1 MATEK
6 EMYELVGRAVVD
18 ADFRRKIIADPGKA
32 AEEAGYALTD
42 AQAAALKSADGT
54 GIAEVLEDRFPKSLG
69 MILL

>member
-18 ADFRRKIIADPGKA
+18 ADFRREMITDPGKA

-42 AQAAALKSADGT
+42 AHAEAFKSADGT
-54 GIAEVLEDRFPKSLG
+54 GIAEILEERFPKSWWIP
-69 MILL
+69 M